1 MTPLSR
7 TVRAEVSS
15 STPLTAPCSRLGRRL
30 ALVGV
35 PAALVL
41 ASSLVSPSA
50 SAQGFTANRYEPAEQ
65 GSDWFENDSL
75 DLRGAFRPALGLT
88 AEYAKDNVDVRAAD
102 DSIQQ

>member
-7 TVRAEVSS
+7 TARAEVSS
-15 STPLTAPCSRLGRRL
+15 STPLMSPGDGSPGRRLGRLGRRG

-41 ASSLVSPSA
+41 ASSLVAPSA

-75 DLRGAFRPALGLT
+75 DLRGAFRPAFGLT
-88 AEYAKDNVDVRAAD
+88 AEYAKDNVDL
-102 DSIQQ
+102 